1 MASPIAALRR
11 ETRPMEDPRAA
22 SALWRRPPAGS
33 TGGPAPPLAYSAA
46 SRRADANNSGFIAKF
61 HVKVIKLGQNI
72 IWKSLFL
79 LDVRLFRALGP
90 AAALRCIRCIR
101 CTCRL
106 VPHAVWR
113 GQGDAACR
121 YCGTGV
127 GLIFHD
133 RKDHPRC
140 ISTSPGDARIMS
152 ASRPHWRRR
161 PRARRSAASPPGCQI
176 RAALSCSHMR
186 RVNLEH
192 H

>member
-11 ETRPMEDPRAA
+11 ETRPMEDSRAA

-46 SRRADANNSGFIAKF
+46 SRRADVNNSGFIAKF

-90 AAALRCIRCIR
+90 AAALRCIRC
-101 CTCRL
+101 TCRL

-121 YCGTGV
+121 YCGTGGRIDIPRPERSSALHLHEPRRCPDHV
-127 GLIFHD
+127 GVTAPLA
-133 RKDHPRC
+133 P
-140 ISTSPGDARIMS
+140 P
-152 ASRPHWRRR
+152 ASR
-161 PRARRSAASPPGCQI
+161 Q
-176 RAALSCSHMR
+176 ALRGLTSRMSDSSRVVVQSHA
-186 RVNLEH
+186 
-192 H
+192 